1 MRLMNCVK
9 DVFFKNSF
17 RIANKVLTNDIS
29 ILSSYALMIVK
40 PETIVFQKLGI
51 LLKLIKMNDFIII
64 YCKKENINGAQII
77 SLWEWSW
84 DNATIERILLNQK
97 LFELSYSL
105 VLILKYVG
113 NKNCIASEYLTF
125 LKGSSNIEIREKG
138 SFRDILKSSNFLINF
153 IHTSD
158 DVENFIREIGVLF
171 SSDEI
176 MDIYTLI
183 LNDYEKQN
191 TAQPKSICR
200 LLKTIKNDSLKANNK
215 FIFNG
220 EKDFYDFLENIKNKI
235 NIGDHYINHLLS
247 KAQNNKVISNDLLWF
262 LINNK
267 LIEWNIKSLS
277 VLTLYAIY

>member
-1 MRLMNCVK
+1 MNCVK

-105 VLILKYVG
+105 VLILKYVW

-176 MDIYTLI
+176 IDIYLSLI
-183 LNDYEKQN
+183 H
-191 TAQPKSICR
+191 I
-200 LLKTIKNDSLKANNK
+200 
-215 FIFNG
+215 
-220 EKDFYDFLENIKNKI
+220 
-235 NIGDHYINHLLS
+235 
-247 KAQNNKVISNDLLWF
+247 
-262 LINNK
+262 
-267 LIEWNIKSLS
+267 
-277 VLTLYAIY
+277 